1 MGNCCCKSNKILPEK
16 PCVEIV
22 VENNKIICCIKKNKN
37 KNKNKNKKVKFNDS
51 INLKLFSN
59 KLIVV

>member
-1 MGNCCCKSNKILPEK
+1 MGNCCCKPNKILPEK

-37 KNKNKNKKVKFNDS
+37 KNKNKKVKFNDS

>member
-1 MGNCCCKSNKILPEK
+1 MGNCCCKPNPLPQK
-16 PCVEIV
+16 ACVEIV